1 MSFLKPLKLEISN
14 FLGIEKCN
22 LEFSDGVF
30 LILGQNG
37 AGKSSILEAIVFALY
52 GYGVRYGRRS
62 PLSYLRSGSTAC
74 EVKYVFL
81 RGGKKYEIVRL
92 IKSSGATAARL
103 SENEK
108 IIATGTRSVEQS
120 IRDIVGV
127 TYETFVTTFLLPQGQ
142 SSKMLT
148 STWSEISRIIID
160 IFLPRRIFQTLMT
173 KLSETIASKKAS
185 EQAYLGQLT
194 DLRSEMVRLEEMNP
208 TTLLTELDSQ
218 YSKLVEALQ
227 RKREEQ
233 NAISQQVQAC
243 RELKKLKS
251 ETEELFKEEEK
262 LCSQAKLEKMIRLA
276 KSIEGDF
283 LRLEHVKERYSSAK
297 SSCDQIDREISN
309 LQRSITTARKSLEGL
324 REDQENLIQE
334 QKTIKERIEELR
346 KIEELA
352 RPTLKELEKLKTQIT
367 FTDEE
372 LRKLSE
378 SLSETN
384 SSIKRHRES
393 LEQLETQLERISERI
408 RALKNNA
415 VLWMANEITRELN
428 DGDVCPVCGN
438 IYTKRHHKEHRQAD
452 IALYRELRQKE
463 ESIKDKAAEFRSKLN
478 YLEISKGQTQKMI
491 SDRTKQK
498 ESLTEQAELLLE
510 KLRTLGYDD
519 KNADQMKQLTQK
531 LETLVAQ
538 ERKIHSQIERQEGK
552 LEENIRTMEQLKLTA
567 SQRRE
572 ELKELQKDYRAA
584 QKVFASKLAEKGLS
598 EEDYHRYIAL
608 EISGSEEKL
617 QTVRTQISQL
627 RTRIKEL
634 LKVVGDTGVN
644 LEDSV
649 RKLEQD
655 ISYLE
660 EKKEEIIRQKTITE
674 QSVVRLKELGTK
686 KRELDTSVSEVQKE
700 LEILSLVKKSLGSA
714 EFQAYL
720 VRSALSNVIERA
732 NMLLDRL
739 TEGRFS
745 LALSEKGFTIRDVD
759 TVRDASG
766 LSGGEKTL
774 VSLALAVS
782 VAETAAGEMEAF
794 FVDEGFSSL
803 DQVNKE
809 KVSEILR
816 KLEGLNK
823 VIGFVTHDPEFA
835 DYFERKLV
843 VEGGKEVHWL

>member
-208 TTLLTELDSQ
+208 TTLLTELDFQ

-251 ETEELFKEEEK
+251 ETEELLKEEEK
-262 LCSQAKLEKMIRLA
+262 LCSQAKLEKMIKLA

-309 LQRSITTARKSLEGL
+309 LRRSITTARKSLEGL

-478 YLEISKGQTQKMI
+478 YLEISKEQTQKMI

>member
-1 MSFLKPLKLEISN
+1 M
-14 FLGIEKCN
+14 
-22 LEFSDGVF
+22 
-30 LILGQNG
+30 
-37 AGKSSILEAIVFALY
+37 
-52 GYGVRYGRRS
+52 
-62 PLSYLRSGSTAC
+62 
-74 EVKYVFL
+74 
-81 RGGKKYEIVRL
+81 
-92 IKSSGATAARL
+92 
-103 SENEK
+103 
-108 IIATGTRSVEQS
+108 
-120 IRDIVGV
+120 
-127 TYETFVTTFLLPQGQ
+127 
-142 SSKMLT
+142 
-148 STWSEISRIIID
+148 
-160 IFLPRRIFQTLMT
+160 
-173 KLSETIASKKAS
+173 
-185 EQAYLGQLT
+185 
-194 DLRSEMVRLEEMNP
+194 
-208 TTLLTELDSQ
+208 
-218 YSKLVEALQ
+218 
-227 RKREEQ
+227 
-233 NAISQQVQAC
+233 
-243 RELKKLKS
+243 
-251 ETEELFKEEEK
+251 
-262 LCSQAKLEKMIRLA
+262 
-276 KSIEGDF
+276 
-283 LRLEHVKERYSSAK
+283 
-297 SSCDQIDREISN
+297 
-309 LQRSITTARKSLEGL
+309 
-324 REDQENLIQE
+324 
-334 QKTIKERIEELR
+334 
-346 KIEELA
+346 
-352 RPTLKELEKLKTQIT
+352 
-367 FTDEE
+367 
-372 LRKLSE
+372 
-378 SLSETN
+378 
-384 SSIKRHRES
+384 
-393 LEQLETQLERISERI
+393 
-408 RALKNNA
+408 
-415 VLWMANEITRELN
+415 
-428 DGDVCPVCGN
+428 
-438 IYTKRHHKEHRQAD
+438 
-452 IALYRELRQKE
+452 
-463 ESIKDKAAEFRSKLN
+463 
-478 YLEISKGQTQKMI
+478 
-491 SDRTKQK
+491 
-498 ESLTEQAELLLE
+498 
-510 KLRTLGYDD
+510 
-519 KNADQMKQLTQK
+519 
-531 LETLVAQ
+531 AQ

-552 LEENIRTMEQLKLTA
+552 LEENIRAVEQLKLTA

>member
-1 MSFLKPLKLEISN
+1 
-14 FLGIEKCN
+14 
-22 LEFSDGVF
+22 
-30 LILGQNG
+30 
-37 AGKSSILEAIVFALY
+37 
-52 GYGVRYGRRS
+52 
-62 PLSYLRSGSTAC
+62 
-74 EVKYVFL
+74 
-81 RGGKKYEIVRL
+81 
-92 IKSSGATAARL
+92 
-103 SENEK
+103 
-108 IIATGTRSVEQS
+108 
-120 IRDIVGV
+120 
-127 TYETFVTTFLLPQGQ
+127 
-142 SSKMLT
+142 
-148 STWSEISRIIID
+148 
-160 IFLPRRIFQTLMT
+160 
-173 KLSETIASKKAS
+173 
-185 EQAYLGQLT
+185 
-194 DLRSEMVRLEEMNP
+194 
-208 TTLLTELDSQ
+208 
-218 YSKLVEALQ
+218 
-227 RKREEQ
+227 
-233 NAISQQVQAC
+233 
-243 RELKKLKS
+243 
-251 ETEELFKEEEK
+251 
-262 LCSQAKLEKMIRLA
+262 
-276 KSIEGDF
+276 
-283 LRLEHVKERYSSAK
+283 
-297 SSCDQIDREISN
+297 
-309 LQRSITTARKSLEGL
+309 
-324 REDQENLIQE
+324 
-334 QKTIKERIEELR
+334 
-346 KIEELA
+346 
-352 RPTLKELEKLKTQIT
+352 
-367 FTDEE
+367 
-372 LRKLSE
+372 
-378 SLSETN
+378 
-384 SSIKRHRES
+384 
-393 LEQLETQLERISERI
+393 
-408 RALKNNA
+408 
-415 VLWMANEITRELN
+415 
-428 DGDVCPVCGN
+428 
-438 IYTKRHHKEHRQAD
+438 
-452 IALYRELRQKE
+452 
-463 ESIKDKAAEFRSKLN
+463 
-478 YLEISKGQTQKMI
+478 
-491 SDRTKQK
+491 
-498 ESLTEQAELLLE
+498 
-510 KLRTLGYDD
+510 
-519 KNADQMKQLTQK
+519 MKQLTQK

-584 QKVFASKLAEKGLS
+584 QKVFASKLA
-598 EEDYHRYIAL
+598 EDYHRYIAL

-803 DQVNKE
+803 E
-809 KVSEILR
+809 
-816 KLEGLNK
+816 
-823 VIGFVTHDPEFA
+823 
-835 DYFERKLV
+835 
-843 VEGGKEVHWL
+843 

>member
-30 LILGQNG
+30 LILGHNG

-52 GYGVRYGRRS
+52 GYGVRYGRKS

-92 IKSSGATAARL
+92 IKSSGSTAARL

-108 IIATGTRSVEQS
+108 TIATGTRSVEQS
-120 IRDIVGV
+120 IKDIIGV

-142 SSKMLT
+142 SSRMLT
-148 STWSEISRIIID
+148 STWSEISKIIID

-173 KLSETIASKKAS
+173 KLSEMIASKKAS

-194 DLRSEMVRLEEMNP
+194 DLRSEMVKLKEMNP
-208 TTLLTELDSQ
+208 TALLVELESQ
-218 YSKLVEALQ
+218 HSKLLEALR

-233 NAISQQVQAC
+233 NAISQQVQAF
-243 RELKKLKS
+243 RELKRLQS
-251 ETEELFKEEEK
+251 EAEELLKEERE

-276 KSIEGDF
+276 KSVEGDF
-283 LRLEHVKERYSSAK
+283 LRLEHMKEKYSSAK
-297 SSCDQIDREISN
+297 SSYDQINREISD
-309 LQRSITTARKSLEGL
+309 LQQSIMTATKLLKGL
-324 REDQENLIQE
+324 KEDQKNLIQGQE
-334 QKTIKERIEELR
+334 RIKEQIEELR

-352 RPTLKELEKLKTQIT
+352 RPTLKELETLETQIT

-372 LRKLSE
+372 LKKLSE

-393 LEQLETQLERISERI
+393 LEQLETQLERVSEKI
-408 RALKNNA
+408 QTLKNNA
-415 VLWMANEITRELN
+415 ILWMASEITKELN

-438 IYTKRHHKEHRQAD
+438 TYTKKHHKEHRQAD
-452 IALYRELRQKE
+452 IALYRDLRQKE
-463 ESIKDKAAEFRSKLN
+463 EDIKDKTAELRSKLN
-478 YLEISKGQTQKMI
+478 YLEVSKEQTLKAI
-491 SDRTKQK
+491 KDRTKHK
-498 ESLTEQAELLLE
+498 ESLKERTEVLAE

-519 KNADQMKQLTQK
+519 KNTDQMRQLTQK
-531 LETLVAQ
+531 LETLVVQ

-552 LEENIRTMEQLKLTA
+552 LEENIRTVEQLKLTA

-572 ELKELQKDYRAA
+572 ELKELQENYRTARKA
-584 QKVFASKLAEKGLS
+584 FASKLAEKDLS
-598 EEDYHRYIAL
+598 EEDYHRYITL
-608 EISGSEEKL
+608 EISGSEERL
-617 QTVRTQISQL
+617 QTVRTQINQL
-627 RTRIKEL
+627 RARIEEL
-634 LKVVGDTGVN
+634 LKVAGDTDVD

-655 ISYLE
+655 ILYLE
-660 EKKEEIIRQKTITE
+660 GKKEEIIRQKTIAE
-674 QSVVRLKELGTK
+674 QSVVRLKELETK
-686 KRELDTSVSEVQKE
+686 KGELDTSVSEIQKE

-720 VRSALSNVIERA
+720 VRSALSSVIERA

-745 LALSEKGFTIRDVD
+745 LALSEKGFTISDVD

-809 KVSEILR
+809 KVSEILKR
-816 KLEGLNK
+816 LERLNK

-843 VEGGKEVHWL
+843 VEGGKEIHWL